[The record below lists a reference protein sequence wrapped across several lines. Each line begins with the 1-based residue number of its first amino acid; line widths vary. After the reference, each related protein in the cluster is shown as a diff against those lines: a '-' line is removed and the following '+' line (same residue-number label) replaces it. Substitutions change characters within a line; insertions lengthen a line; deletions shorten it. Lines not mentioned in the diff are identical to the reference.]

1 MANLKMMA
9 LPLPLRDGRAHAEL
23 CALVDTFILE
33 RLEKGAFEPSAWNTQ
48 LVHLGLAAEFPAEPN
63 VFVAFYKRPMAQALP
78 PEDRFHMHI

>member
-9 LPLPLRDGRAHAEL
+9 LPLPLQEGRAYSER
-23 CALVDTFILE
+23 CALVDTLILE
-33 RLEKGAFEPSAWNTQ
+33 RLKKGAFEPSAWNTRI
-48 LVHLGLAAEFPAEPN
+48 VHLALAAEFPAEPN